1 MISVNDLIAVFQQMY
16 REKWR
21 YEWGK
26 AEKGCVDCSGAFRY
40 AFSLYGISYPNG
52 SNAIARRY
60 TVGELLPISQAEPG
74 MAAFKA
80 KEPGESG
87 YDLPTKYRTGGASC
101 NGDLRDYYHIGLV
114 DSDPA
119 YVLNAKGTSYGFCR
133 DKLTQKNGW
142 DYVARLKDVDY
153 GGQEVEIAKVVLPT
167 GATGSTVNMRRV
179 PSRSSDVIARVPV
192 GAEVEVAGDSG
203 QWCQVR
209 YQDKTG
215 YMMSNYLEYTGQTG
229 ESGAIT
235 PEQYDQID
243 KALAQIEAY
252 AKAISEQV
260 ELIGSI
266 TGRG

>member
-1 MISVNDLIAVFQQMY
+1 M
-16 REKWR
+16 
-21 YEWGK
+21 
-26 AEKGCVDCSGAFRY
+26 
-40 AFSLYGISYPNG
+40 
-52 SNAIARRY
+52 
-60 TVGELLPISQAEPG
+60 
-74 MAAFKA
+74 
-80 KEPGESG
+80 
-87 YDLPTKYRTGGASC
+87 
-101 NGDLRDYYHIGLV
+101 
-114 DSDPA
+114 
-119 YVLNAKGTSYGFCR
+119 
-133 DKLTQKNGW
+133 
-142 DYVARLKDVDY
+142 
-153 GGQEVEIAKVVLPT
+153 
-167 GATGSTVNMRRV
+167 
-179 PSRSSDVIARVPV
+179 

-235 PEQYDQID
+235 PEQYEQID